1 LIRIIISLLLCCG
14 TTSFAQGL
22 QLKLVSSKVVPA
34 AEDLRIDP
42 FGNIFYLKGNEI
54 VKVSSN
60 SPEKYSYSDPRLG
73 KINFFTLINP
83 LQPLLYY
90 TDYNTIQILDNRLNF
105 SRSINLL
112 DAGFIDPSL
121 VTYTTQRQILI
132 FDQVSD
138 RLSIFAPETEK
149 LVNYS
154 PAINQ
159 LSSATTRPSLLLSS
173 YNYHLLYLP
182 QEGFLLF
189 DALAAFKKKI
199 PYPDS
204 LAEADFNSELLVCLS
219 ESGILSLIS
228 VKTGQRHEIICPQTD
243 VKRVILQNRS
253 LYLWTAEM
261 LYLYK
266 VE

>member
-1 LIRIIISLLLCCG
+1 M
-14 TTSFAQGL
+14 
-22 QLKLVSSKVVPA
+22 PA
-34 AEDLRIDP
+34 ADNLGVDP
-42 FGNIFYLKGNEI
+42 FGNIFYLKANEF
-54 VKVSSN
+54 VKLSS
-60 SPEKYSYSDPRLG
+60 SSGEKYSYSDPRLG

-121 VTYTTQRQILI
+121 VTYTTQKQILI

-149 LVNYS
+149 LLNYS

-173 YNYHLLYLP
+173 YNYNLLHLP

-189 DALAAFKKKI
+189 DALAAYQKKI
-199 PYPDS
+199 PYRDS
-204 LAEADFNSELLVCLS
+204 LADADFNNDLLVCLN
-219 ESGILSLIS
+219 EKGILSFIS
-228 VKTGQRHEIICPQTD
+228 VKTGQRQELICPQAE
-243 VKRVILQNRS
+243 VKRIILHNRS
-253 LYLWTAEM
+253 LYLWTSEM

>member
-1 LIRIIISLLLCCG
+1 LIRIILSLLTLCC
-14 TTSFAQGL
+14 TATFAQDL
-22 QLKLVSSKVVPA
+22 QLKLISSKAVPA
-34 AEDLRIDP
+34 AEDLRVDP

-54 VKVSSN
+54 VKVSS
-60 SPEKYSYSDPRLG
+60 SSAEKNSYSDPRLG

-83 LQPLLYY
+83 LQPLLYF

-121 VTYTTQRQILI
+121 VTSTTQRQILI

-138 RLSIFAPETEK
+138 RLGIFAPESEK
-149 LVNYS
+149 LLNYS

-182 QEGFLLF
+182 HEGFLIF
-189 DALAAFKKKI
+189 DALAAYKKKI
-199 PYPDS
+199 PYRDS
-204 LAEADFNSELLVCLS
+204 LADADFNSDLLVCLS
-219 ESGILSLIS
+219 QRGVLSLIS
-228 VKTGQRHEIICPQTD
+228 VKTGQRQELICPQTD
-243 VKRVILQNRS
+243 VKRVILHNRS
-253 LYLWTAEM
+253 LYLWTSEM
-261 LYLYK
+261 LHQYK